1 MSQTI
6 TNQQLR
12 QLLSNLGFEKQDSVE
27 PKCLVFEHPESHAR
41 LLLPS
46 NRDDQAARSADVL
59 SLRTHLLHRGHLTE
73 EAFDSFVE
81 HGQLR
86 AS

>member
-1 MSQTI
+1 MSQPV

-12 QLLSNLGFEKQDSVE
+12 QLLSDLGFEQQDSVE

-41 LLLPS
+41 LLLPT
-46 NRDDQAARSADVL
+46 NRDNQAAKSADIL
-59 SLRTHLLHRGHLTE
+59 SLRTHLLYRGHLSE

-81 HGQLR
+81 HGRLH

>member
-1 MSQTI
+1 MSQTV

-12 QLLSNLGFEKQDSVE
+12 QLLSDLGFENQDSVE

-41 LLLPS
+41 LLLPA
-46 NRDDQAARSADVL
+46 NRDNQAARSADVL
-59 SLRTHLLHRGHLTE
+59 SLRTHLQYRGHLTE
-73 EAFDSFVE
+73 EAFDNFVE